1 MKAQEIVDAVL
12 AKYPQ
17 AVIDEVF
24 VKVYF
29 GLPSEVDDI
38 ETSAKAEDHVEPLRK
53 WMEVKGYWME
63 TPTEIDYGVHRVPRS
78 KLPALMEQ
86 YHCDTEE
93 QLDDIFWYTYGVE
106 LVVEDDPVET
116 EFHLTRDDLVVT
128 WKRGNYVVKATTLDE
143 AVAKVVN
150 KEVTP
155 TAECL
160 LTTPI
165 GEMPKEGVNTPTVIV
180 SETGKEDIHIV
191 EL

>member
-1 MKAQEIVDAVL
+1 MKATELVAAVTLAYPKAVVD
-12 AKYPQ
+12 
-17 AVIDEVF
+17 ETF
-24 VKVYF
+24 VKCY
-29 GLPSEVDDI
+29 LSERNV
-38 ETSAKAEDHVEPLRK
+38 TLQRAEDYVEDFREWMVSK
-53 WMEVKGYWME
+53 NYWMEVVDE
-63 TPTEIDYGVHRVPRS
+63 PDNVHRIRRS
-78 KLPALMEQ
+78 ELPALMEQ

-155 TAECL
+155 IAECL
-160 LTTPI
+160 LTTPTY
-165 GEMPKEGVNTPTVIV
+165 ELPEDAASTPKVVI
-180 SETGKEDIHIV
+180 SETGKENVHIV

>member
-1 MKAQEIVDAVL
+1 MKATELVAAVTLAYPKAVVD
-12 AKYPQ
+12 
-17 AVIDEVF
+17 ETF
-24 VKVYF
+24 VKCYLNERNVT
-29 GLPSEVDDI
+29 LQR
-38 ETSAKAEDHVEPLRK
+38 AEDYVEDFREWMVSK
-53 WMEVKGYWME
+53 NYWMEVVDE
-63 TPTEIDYGVHRVPRS
+63 PDNVHRIRRS
-78 KLPALMEQ
+78 ELPALMEQ

-106 LVVEDDPVET
+106 LVVEDDPVEA

-155 TAECL
+155 IAECL

-165 GEMPKEGVNTPTVIV
+165 SEIPKEGVNTSTVIV